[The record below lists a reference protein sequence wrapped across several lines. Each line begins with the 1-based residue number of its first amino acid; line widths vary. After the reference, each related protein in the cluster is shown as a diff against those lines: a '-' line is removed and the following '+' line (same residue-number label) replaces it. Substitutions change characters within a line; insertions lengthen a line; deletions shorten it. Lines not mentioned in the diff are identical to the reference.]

1 MGAFSVAGV
10 PPSAG
15 FFGKAAL
22 FDAGVQA
29 GSAATVVL
37 LFVGGALTFVYL
49 FQIYQHTYW
58 RPPPAQAP
66 APAGPRAVVAA
77 IAVLVLLVGLWPEPL
92 LALGDQAGGA
102 LLGMVR

>member
-1 MGAFSVAGV
+1 MLPAPF
-10 PPSAG
+10 AG

-22 FDAGVQA
+22 LDAGVQA
-29 GSAATVVL
+29 GSTAAVAL

-58 RPPPAQAP
+58 RSQPAQP
-66 APAGPRAVVAA
+66 VAPAGARAVVAVV
-77 IAVLVLLVGLWPEPL
+77 AVLVLLVGLWPEPL

-102 LLGMVR
+102 LLEMVP